1 MKKIKNLLLILLTVI
16 FVFGLGIV
24 NAQELSTENKVIFKK
39 AERLTR
45 QKKYL
50 TAIHYYEKILQSNE
64 NIETLMKIG
73 DIYFVSLT
81 QKNYEKA
88 LEFYKRAE
96 QAINAAINKN
106 HKLERRRKIK
116 EFKQTCS
123 NNIKICLSHIE
134 KFKGAK
140 NRYKNAK
147 DKFDKEDGGSG
158 KDGLR
163 PG

>member
-96 QAINAAINKN
+96 QSINVAINKN
-106 HKLERRRKIK
+106 HKLEKRKKIK

-123 NNIKICLSHIE
+123 NNIKICFSHIE
-134 KFKGAK
+134 KSDSAK

-147 DKFDKEDGGSG
+147 DKFDKEDAN
-158 KDGLR
+158 DVDE
-163 PG
+163 